1 MSESVMVSNSSG
13 LPSEIQELEALSK
26 NFYWVW
32 NRSTRKIFEEIDSKL
47 WEATG
52 HNPVILLQRVPRARL
67 EDLAKSPEFT
77 SKINKACANLVEY
90 RSKGFLNTW
99 YQRNYSPSSEQLVAY
114 FSAEFGITE
123 CLKIYSG
130 GLGIL
135 AGDHLKSASDLG
147 IPLVG
152 VGLFYR
158 NGYFSQQVTSDGW
171 QIENYPEN
179 IPPELPLELVRTPN
193 SNDTLIIS
201 VPINARQIRIRAWRA
216 EVGRIPLLLI
226 DSNLPDLNSKE
237 DCEVTS
243 QLYGGDIQTR
253 IQQEILLGMGG
264 AKLLEA
270 LGFSPTIYHMN
281 EGHAAFVILERI
293 RRMIE
298 DPSNPISFEEAKAR
312 VSQANVFTTHTPVSA
327 GIDVFDRSL
336 IEKYLGWYCARIGIN
351 LDTLMEMGHD
361 GPSHGAG
368 FNMAVFAL
376 KYSDKA
382 NAVSR
387 LHRTV
392 ATKLWKDVLDKK
404 KSGVSD
410 LPDPEIQYVTNG
422 IHTPSWISD
431 SFANLYDQ
439 YLGKNWMESI
449 DDPAVWAKVDE
460 IPDELIWRIHCAEKS
475 RLIEYA
481 FDRATHE
488 NGNSEGR
495 NLSRDALT
503 IGFGRR
509 FATYKRASLLLHERD
524 KLSRLLRSNSRPV
537 QFIFA
542 GKAHPRDHEGKRV
555 IQEIINFA
563 KSAEGNGRIVFLAD
577 YDISTAR
584 RLLQGVDVWLN
595 NPRKP
600 LEACGTSGMKAI
612 SNGVLNFSV
621 LDGWWDE
628 AYSSETGWAIGD
640 VSTKIPRH
648 IVDHLSESNDK
659 ADAESLYNV
668 LENQIMTEFFD
679 KNENG
684 LPTKWIA
691 RMKRSIIKD
700 SVRFNTRRMVIEYA
714 KLIYFDKLSPRPLAQ
729 TTGELGST
737 LLDQASLD
745 WN

>member
-1 MSESVMVSNSSG
+1 MSNSVMVSNLSS

-32 NRSTRKIFEEIDSKL
+32 NRSTRKIFEEIDFKL
-47 WEATG
+47 WETTG
-52 HNPVILLQRVPRARL
+52 HNPVILLQKVPRARL
-67 EDLAKSPEFT
+67 EDLARSSEFT
-77 SKINKACANLVEY
+77 SRVNKAYANLAEY
-90 RSKGFLNTW
+90 GSKGFLNTW

-158 NGYFSQQVTSDGW
+158 NGYFSQHMTSDGW

-179 IPPELPLELVRTPN
+179 IPHELPLELVTKPD
-193 SNDTLIIS
+193 SKDPLIIS

-216 EVGRIPLLLI
+216 EVGRVPLLLI
-226 DSNLPDLNSKE
+226 DSNLPDLNSRE
-237 DCEVTS
+237 DCDVTS
-243 QLYGGDIQTR
+243 QLYGGDIHTR

-264 AKLLEA
+264 AKLLEV

-293 RRMIE
+293 RRLIE
-298 DPSNPISFEEAKAR
+298 DPSNPASFDEAKSR

-327 GIDVFDRSL
+327 GIDVFDKSL

-376 KYSDKA
+376 KYSNKA

-387 LHRTV
+387 LHRAV

-404 KSGVSD
+404 QSGPNNLSD
-410 LPDPEIQYVTNG
+410 LEIQHVTNG

-431 SFANLYDQ
+431 SFADLYDQ
-439 YLGKNWMESI
+439 YLGKNWMDSM
-449 DDPAVWAKVDE
+449 DDPAAWAKVE
-460 IPDELIWRIHCAEKS
+460 GIPDELIWRTHCVEKS
-475 RLIEYA
+475 MLIEYA
-481 FDRATHE
+481 FDRATRKD
-488 NGNSEGR
+488 GNSEGR

-503 IGFGRR
+503 VGFGRR
-509 FATYKRASLLLHERD
+509 FATYKRASLLLQKRED
-524 KLSRLLRSNSRPV
+524 LARLLGSNSRPI

-542 GKAHPRDHEGKRV
+542 GKAHPRDHEGKKI

-563 KSAEGNGRIVFLAD
+563 ESDEGNGRIVFLPD

-628 AYSSETGWAIGD
+628 AYTPETGWAIGE

-648 IVDHLSESNDK
+648 VVDRLSESNDK
-659 ADAESLYNV
+659 SDAESLYNV
-668 LENQIMTEFFD
+668 LENQVMTEFFD
-679 KNENG
+679 RNENG
-684 LPTKWIA
+684 LPTKWIT
-691 RMKRSIIKD
+691 RMKRSIVKD

-714 KLIYFDKLSPRPLAQ
+714 RLLYFDKLSPRPVAQ
-729 TTGELGST
+729 TTGELGSS
-737 LLDQASLD
+737 LLDEAAFD